1 MLTIEELK
9 EKLASVEEVIL
20 MELLDLTS
28 EDLVNRCG
36 DIIEEN
42 YEALEK
48 QFDDTVPWD
57 ND

>member
-9 EKLASVEEVIL
+9 EKLIQVEEITL
-20 MELLDLTS
+20 MEMLDLTS

-36 DIIEEN
+36 DIIEEK
-42 YEALEK
+42 YETLER
-48 QFDDTVPWD
+48 QFDDTIPWD